1 MSLGVTWV
9 SLGVTWWNG
18 CKEDTS
24 YSQSPVAPE
33 TVSPVC
39 YSEKARALSRS
50 ISFDEQTVRFTEA
63 FNGISAES
71 EDLAQ

>member
-1 MSLGVTWV
+1 M
-9 SLGVTWWNG
+9 
-18 CKEDTS
+18 
-24 YSQSPVAPE
+24 QSEPGAPE

-63 FNGISAES
+63 FNGISVES